1 MQHSRSIRVGGGVV
15 AAAVA
20 LAVAAMSASAATGG
34 HGVASAGQTT
44 VTGTLITRPARTLAP
59 GTAVRS
65 NELVGQRV
73 FVDAAHGFA
82 LAGVGQA
89 QYPAATSN
97 GPAAAKKYPIERS
110 VDRLLFSAARSEL
123 YAAYYDNLDAN
134 APTDSL
140 PFLSSGASPS

>member
-1 MQHSRSIRVGGGVV
+1 M

-82 LAGVGQA
+82 LASVGQA

-97 GPAAAKKYPIERS
+97 GGRTWRTVNMRS
-110 VDRLLFSAARSEL
+110 RRWRQRIG
-123 YAAYYDNLDAN
+123 
-134 APTDSL
+134 APL
-140 PFLSSGASPS
+140 PNFRRGVASQKIAIGSP